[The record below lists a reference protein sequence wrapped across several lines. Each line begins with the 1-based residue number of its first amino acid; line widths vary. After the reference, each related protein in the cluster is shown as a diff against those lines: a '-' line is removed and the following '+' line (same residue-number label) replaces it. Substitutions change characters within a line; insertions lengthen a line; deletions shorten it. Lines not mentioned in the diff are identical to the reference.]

1 MGGEV
6 GLCIGVHI
14 VTVIV
19 VVIQVTMTMVIIRG
33 PQEVRVEVV
42 MMMRGEC
49 EYTGGEKW
57 GHLPHEHHTAHVPL
71 TDVLVENRRLIEHVP
86 VRRHAAE

>member
-1 MGGEV
+1 MVPRRGDMVGEV

-33 PQEVRVEVV
+33 PQEVRVVVV

-49 EYTGGEKW
+49 EYTDGEK
-57 GHLPHEHHTAHVPL
+57 
-71 TDVLVENRRLIEHVP
+71 
-86 VRRHAAE
+86 